1 MTIPCCKGSQVETNR
16 YSMTNQFIAV
26 QPPQDPPRRLS
37 TVLRELAASTDG
49 PLSVAA
55 IRDALGDRSFAAML
69 IVCGAINLLPLPPGT
84 SVILGIPLAIVSAQ
98 MVLSRQTVWLPRYV
112 LSKSLA
118 REKVDYA
125 ISRLVPRLER
135 LERFIKP
142 RYWPLSRG
150 QADRM
155 LGLAIFVLA
164 IAVIL
169 PVPLGNWLP
178 AFAATLLA
186 LALSERD
193 GVLLGIGAAVGV
205 ISLVIIVAV
214 IGAAGAAAGFVAG
227 MMG

>member
-1 MTIPCCKGSQVETNR
+1 
-16 YSMTNQFIAV
+16 MTNTLPAE
-26 QPPQDPPRRLS
+26 QPRHDPPRRLS
-37 TVLRELAASTDG
+37 TVLRELAASTEG
-49 PLSVAA
+49 PVSVAA

-69 IVCGAINLLPLPPGT
+69 IVCGAVNLLPLPPGT

-98 MVLSRQTVWLPRYV
+98 MVFSRQTVWLPRYV
-112 LSKSLA
+112 LSKSLT
-118 REKVDYA
+118 RDKVDYA
-125 ISRLVPRLER
+125 LAKLVPGLER

-142 RYWPLSRG
+142 RYWPMSRN

-164 IAVIL
+164 VAVII

-178 AFAATLLA
+178 AFAATLLS

-193 GVLLGIGAAVGV
+193 GVLLGIGAAIGV
-205 ISLVIIVAV
+205 VSLAVIVAV

>member
-1 MTIPCCKGSQVETNR
+1 MNR
-16 YSMTNQFIAV
+16 YSMTNQSLAE
-26 QPPQDPPRRLS
+26 QPPHDPPRRLS
-37 TVLRELAASTDG
+37 TVLRQLAASTEG

-98 MVLSRQTVWLPRYV
+98 MMLSRQTVWLPRYV
-112 LSKSLA
+112 LSKTIA
-118 REKVDYA
+118 RDKVDYA
-125 ISRLVPRLER
+125 ILKLVPRLER

-142 RYWPLSRG
+142 RYWPMSRN
-150 QADRM
+150 QADRL
-155 LGLAIFVLA
+155 LGFAIFILA
-164 IAVIL
+164 VAVII

-193 GVLLGIGAAVGV
+193 GVLLGIGATVGM
-205 ISLVIIVAV
+205 ISLAIIVAV